1 MCCVRVQGHCHCRE
15 SLTGEAG
22 GGKVLG
28 DLWVALE
35 GKIISRSVTT
45 IIGLLEFM
53 APLSY
58 MYREDCLPVSQIHW
72 QSIKL
77 KEEQSISSASI
88 LSLSSMV
95 LRNLT

>member
-22 GGKVLG
+22 EGKVLG

-45 IIGLLEFM
+45 VIGLLEFM
-53 APLSY
+53 APPLLHVQRS
-58 MYREDCLPVSQIHW
+58 L
-72 QSIKL
+72 
-77 KEEQSISSASI
+77 SAS
-88 LSLSSMV
+88 LPDPLAV
-95 LRNLT
+95 Y